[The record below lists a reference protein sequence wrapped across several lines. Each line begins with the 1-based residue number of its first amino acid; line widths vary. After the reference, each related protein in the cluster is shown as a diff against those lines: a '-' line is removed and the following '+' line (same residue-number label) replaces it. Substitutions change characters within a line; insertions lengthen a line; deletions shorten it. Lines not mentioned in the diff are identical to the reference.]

1 MAIGSLLGSNI
12 FNIAIIPVTD
22 IFFTQGPILAHVSP
36 SHILTAVLGIVMTN
50 VVIIDLI
57 YRAKRV
63 PWRIGWGSISLIV
76 LYVVGSITLFNLGI
90 A

>member
-1 MAIGSLLGSNI
+1 MAIGSLLGSNL

-36 SHILTAVLGIVMTN
+36 NHILTAVLGIVMTN

-63 PWRIGWGSISLIV
+63 PWRIGWESISLIA
-76 LYVVGSITLFNLGI
+76 LYFVGTITLFQLGI
-90 A
+90 R